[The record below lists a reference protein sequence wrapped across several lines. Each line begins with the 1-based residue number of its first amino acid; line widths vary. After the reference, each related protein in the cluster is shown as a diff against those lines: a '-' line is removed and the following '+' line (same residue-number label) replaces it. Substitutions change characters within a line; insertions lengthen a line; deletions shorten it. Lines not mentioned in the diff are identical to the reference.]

1 MPSEGASRTSAVG
14 QNSLATVLIAAYNE
28 EDHVAEVVKVALAA
42 GFPVLVV
49 VDGSTDLTAEMARAA
64 GAEVLSLPVNGGKGH
79 ALAEGVK
86 LIETPFVILLDADL
100 VGLKPEHLHQ
110 MLDPVKSGKLDMT
123 IGVFKAGGMLTDF
136 GNRATPYL
144 SGQRACKTE
153 WLRSVPNLN
162 ERWPEPPITDHLK
175 KTNARWEYID
185 LPNVRQVMKESKRGF
200 WAGFTHR
207 LRMYR
212 EILGYWN
219 RQRKTGGETRRG
231 STTDKGTRRGG
242 DKET

>member
-1 MPSEGASRTSAVG
+1 MPQGSQPA
-14 QNSLATVLIAAYNE
+14 QATVLIAAYNE
-28 EDHVAEVVKVALAA
+28 EDHVAEVVRVGLKA
-42 GFPVLVV
+42 GFAVLVV
-49 VDGSTDLTAEMARAA
+49 EDGSGDLTAEMARAA

-79 ALAEGVK
+79 ALAEGIK
-86 LIETPFVILLDADL
+86 LVETPFVVLLDADL
-100 VGLKPEHLHQ
+100 VGLKPEHIHQ
-110 MLDPVKSGKLDMT
+110 MLEPVKAGRLDMA
-123 IGVFKAGGMLTDF
+123 IGVFKSGGLLTDF

-153 WLRSVPNLN
+153 WLRSVPNLS

-175 KTNARWEYID
+175 HTRARWEYID

-219 RQRKTGGETRRG
+219 RQRGKGG
-231 STTDKGTRRGG
+231 
-242 DKET
+242 